1 MAYPDYL
8 QMVEVLVPMMPSSI
22 ARGVSRAG
30 ILAVMVGG
38 AMISTWSAAA
48 SAAAAPI
55 YHYRYATQYF
65 VQGAEATMR
74 VVSESRD
81 LHGSEI
87 LSVLAGACLN
97 VPAVVVASGAP
108 LGAIK
113 RNDLLI
119 WGLDA
124 AGVKNLKAKDLW
136 QVRHLTKN
144 ETTEIAE
151 RCVRK

>member
-1 MAYPDYL
+1 
-8 QMVEVLVPMMPSSI
+8 
-22 ARGVSRAG
+22 
-30 ILAVMVGG
+30 
-38 AMISTWSAAA
+38 
-48 SAAAAPI
+48 
-55 YHYRYATQYF
+55 
-65 VQGAEATMR
+65 
-74 VVSESRD
+74 
-81 LHGSEI
+81 